1 MSIWCSINQFQ
12 DNIIVK
18 NIYLIPL
25 VWGIYELRRA
35 VNQFIIFQEKVE
47 SITSLVSKYGKT
59 IDSVNV
65 KVKNVFDGD
74 LTKYPFLKKLD
85 LTLDKINRIVNIPS
99 NGRN

>member
-35 VNQFIIFQEKVE
+35 VNQFIIFQKKVDN
-47 SITSLVSKYGKT
+47 YGKT

-65 KVKNVFDGD
+65 KVNNVFDGD

-99 NGRN
+99 NEKEE